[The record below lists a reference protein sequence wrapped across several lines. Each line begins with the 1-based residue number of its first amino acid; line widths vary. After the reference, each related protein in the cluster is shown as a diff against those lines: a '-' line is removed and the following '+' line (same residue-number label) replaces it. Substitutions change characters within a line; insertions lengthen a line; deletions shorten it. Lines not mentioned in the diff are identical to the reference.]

1 MKSVRDGVSTQLAA
15 LELPAKNSRR
25 LIDRGMLRFEASVSG
40 LSERYRR
47 GETSHTVHVWWA
59 RRPHAAMRALV
70 FSCLSHDDS
79 NSALERM
86 AKLAARSAGDGS
98 TLEMARK
105 ACRNGSAR
113 PPRTLDMFGGG
124 GTIPYECAFLGAEA
138 YSIDSNELSV
148 FVQRC
153 LLVYAQSLGVGRLKR
168 LIEVSGKSVI
178 GRIRELT
185 VDLFPARGTVAT
197 YIWSYSIECPA
208 CGFEYS
214 LSKRPWL
221 SRRNGKRLALEMKPI
236 EGRDQFNLGSRD
248 EDWVNKTR
256 WLGRNGTSKCPKCN
270 AERERVTIKQ
280 CNDRMIAVSEY
291 RSPKGKG
298 YRLSAEADF
307 PAEELVA
314 RIERE
319 ALEFLEEPLP
329 TSALPRWS
337 GIVNPALY
345 GIETHADVYNSRQRA
360 TLLVVLQALAEEF
373 DKLLLQEGEQA
384 AKAGI
389 GLLSALV
396 DQSVD
401 WNSRLSMWISQN
413 EQVGR
418 AFCGPGIAMMW
429 DYAETDPVGRGPSNL
444 EAKLERI
451 VAGCDALLQLPAPV
465 DVRKSYAQELPF
477 EDGFFDAVI
486 TDPPYY
492 DNIFYNILAD
502 FFYAWKRLLLRRVEP
517 VLFLNSETDSTRELV
532 ASSRR
537 SGSKVRAHSEYCE
550 QLTLAIAEAERVLSS
565 DGVFSLVYSHSSLN
579 GWEALIR
586 AYRSS
591 GMKVTGVEPLSIER
605 KQRPRAV
612 TSEAV
617 NTCMV
622 FFARKSDEGKKWDHL
637 DQLLDRFRQTN
648 EETIAALR
656 KSGWVDKDCG
666 IAGFSQGVGML
677 MNLNG
682 VFEKTSDHAVMRHF
696 ERIVQEMVPAFKV
709 TGRGSL

>member
-1 MKSVRDGVSTQLAA
+1 MKTAVNNPSVEDSLID
-15 LELPAKNSRR
+15 LPTRESRR

-70 FSCLSHDDS
+70 FSCLSQDESDAS
-79 NSALERM
+79 LGLM
-86 AKLAARSAGDGS
+86 AELAVPSPGGLTLDLAR
-98 TLEMARK
+98 EV
-105 ACRNGSAR
+105 CRNGSER

-148 FVQRC
+148 FIQRC
-153 LLVYAQSLGVGRLKR
+153 LLDYSQSLGIGRLKR
-168 LIEVSGKSVI
+168 LVERSGKSVLQRI
-178 GRIRELT
+178 GELT
-185 VDLFPARGTVAT
+185 APMFPARGSVAT
-197 YIWSYSIECPA
+197 YIWSYALDCPS
-208 CGFEYS
+208 CGYEYS
-214 LSKRPWL
+214 LVKRPWI
-221 SRRNGKRLALEMKPI
+221 SRRNGKRVAMRLLTGDNHDRFELGTQD
-236 EGRDQFNLGSRD
+236 EEWSHESRWTGRS
-248 EDWVNKTR
+248 
-256 WLGRNGTSKCPKCN
+256 GTSQCPKCHS
-270 AERERVTIKQ
+270 EQEGVTIKE
-280 CNDRMIAVSEY
+280 CRDRLIAVSEW
-291 RSPKGKG
+291 RPTRGKG
-298 YRLSAEADF
+298 YRVAD
-307 PAEELVA
+307 VA
-314 RIERE
+314 DYPDENVVSRIESD
-319 ALEFLEEPLP
+319 ALKFLKCSLP
-329 TSALPRWS
+329 SSDLPRWS

-345 GIETHADVYNSRQRA
+345 GMETHADVYNSRQRA
-360 TLLVVLQALAEEF
+360 TLLSVLQALGEEF
-373 DKLLLQEGEQA
+373 DQLTVKEGAQA
-384 AKAGI
+384 AKAVI

-418 AFCGPGIAMMW
+418 AFCGPGVAMMW
-429 DYAETDPVGRGPSNL
+429 DYAETDPLGGGPSNL

-451 VAGCDALLQLPAPV
+451 ISGCDALLQLPTPV
-465 DVRKSYAQELPF
+465 NVRKAYAQELPF

-492 DNIFYNILAD
+492 DNIYYNILAD
-502 FFYAWKRLLLRRVEP
+502 FFFAWKRMLLCRVEP
-517 VLFLNSETDSTRELV
+517 ELFSTSGTDSTRELV
-532 ASSRR
+532 ASTNR
-537 SGSKVRAHSEYCE
+537 SGSKEKAHSDYCY
-550 QLTLAIAEAERVLSS
+550 QLTLAIAEAERVLSP

-591 GMKVTGVEPLSIER
+591 GLMITGVEPLSIER

-622 FFARKSDEGKKWDHL
+622 FVARKGHQAKQHESL
-637 DQLLDRFRQTN
+637 DLLLERFRLIN
-648 EETIAALR
+648 VETISALR
-656 KSGWVDKDCG
+656 QSGWADEDCG
-666 IAGFSQGVGML
+666 IAGFAQGVGLL
-677 MNLNG
+677 MTSNG
-682 VFEKTSDHAVMRHF
+682 VIEGLTDHEIMRRF
-696 ERIVQEMVPAFKV
+696 ERIVQESVPSFKV